1 MFRLRGSRVKNLNP
15 QADYPERRVILW
27 GGGGLQ
33 KRTEFST
40 ECRSVLIV
48 RKGTLHLLNTVATT
62 CTICFNL
69 TRFCPHVV
77 QMYCL

>member
-1 MFRLRGSRVKNLNP
+1 
-15 QADYPERRVILW
+15 
-27 GGGGLQ
+27 LQ

-48 RKGTLHLLNTVATT
+48 RKGTLHLLNMVVTT

-69 TRFCPHVV
+69 TRYCLHVV
-77 QMYCL
+77 LMYCLWLSH